1 MTEYRI
7 VETNE
12 DAIRLGFPNLATF
25 RLKMAM
31 ELRQD
36 QEKAYQ
42 EDVAKHQA
50 ALAKKLQWH
59 GELNRFY
66 TGASSSQ
73 QDEATRARNAEQAI
87 KQGDVE

>member
-12 DAIRLGFPNLATF
+12 DAVRLGFPNLATY
-25 RLKMAM
+25 RYKMAK
-31 ELRQD
+31 EIRQ
-36 QEKAYQ
+36 EEERAYQ

-50 ALAKKLQWH
+50 QLAKKLQWH

-66 TGASSSQ
+66 TGASSAQ

-87 KQGDVE
+87 KQGDIE